1 MRRIILL
8 FLLDLLLTSAI
19 SAYIYFTRGI
29 DAAFFTG
36 LAVFIAFSPICLVLA
51 SPFTIYLA
59 GRKISELGVTFNNPN
74 ALKTLAEVNILGI
87 SYNKILTTGEY
98 YITDL
103 APEGL
108 SQSALLA
115 MAASAERDAENILGR
130 IIYDTAAYRA
140 IKLKHSTNFKELPGL
155 GVESNVEGA
164 LIRVG
169 NPFWLENLGVSISA
183 RLRTKIDQLVVKGKT
198 ALIVSTGRIARGIIA
213 LKDDTNDDAKKFLG
227 FVKRSGLE
235 TILLTAQPKKMT
247 NRLAKEFA
255 LDYIRTNLT
264 PEGKSREVQILKA
277 KGKIVAVIGNDF
289 RDIPALKS
297 ADVSF
302 LLANE
307 PLLEEIIDFK
317 PDFEIQTL
325 ENFLSVREIALK
337 VVNVLKINRR
347 LAFLS
352 WLVLIPPALMTAL
365 ENPPIPFHPL
375 AATAG
380 VAIFSALILANSLR
394 TK

>member
-1 MRRIILL
+1 ML
-8 FLLDLLLTSAI
+8 FTSAI
-19 SAYIYFTRGI
+19 SAYIYFARGI

-36 LAVFIAFSPICLVLA
+36 LAFFIAFSPICLVLA

-59 GRKISELGVTFNNPN
+59 GRKISELGITFNNPN
-74 ALKTLAEVNILGI
+74 ALKILAEVNILGI
-87 SYNKILTTGEY
+87 SYNKILTSGEY

-115 MAASAERDAENILGR
+115 MAASAERDAKNVLGR

-140 IKLKHSTNFKELPGL
+140 IKLQHSTNFKELPGL
-155 GVESNVEGA
+155 GVESKVDGTI
-164 LIRVG
+164 IRVG
-169 NPFWLENLGVSISA
+169 NPIWLENLGVSISA
-183 RLRTKIDQLVVKGKT
+183 KFRTKIDQLIVKGKT

-264 PEGKSREVQILKA
+264 PEGKAREVQILKA
-277 KGKIVAVIGNDF
+277 KGKLVAVIGNDF

-302 LLANE
+302 LLADE
-307 PLLEEIIDFK
+307 SLSEELIDFK
-317 PDFEIQTL
+317 PDFELQTL

-337 VVNVLKINRR
+337 VVNVLKVNRR

-352 WLVLIPPALMTAL
+352 WLILIPLALMTAL

-375 AATAG
+375 AAAAG